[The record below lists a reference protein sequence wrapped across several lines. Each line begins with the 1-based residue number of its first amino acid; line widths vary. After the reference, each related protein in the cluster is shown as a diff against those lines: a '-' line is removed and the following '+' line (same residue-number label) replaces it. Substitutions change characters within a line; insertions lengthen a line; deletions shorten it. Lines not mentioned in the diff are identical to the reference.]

1 MGDLRGGGSVGY
13 VICDGNLVGA
23 FSLSDD
29 CRTGAVEAI
38 QELRSMGIKT
48 VMLTGDSR
56 AAATYAQ
63 AQLGGGLEELHSEL
77 LPEDKVR
84 LIRNLKAASGPTLM
98 VGDGMNDAPALAAAD
113 VGVSMG
119 LSGSAAAMETSHAT
133 LMSSDI
139 LRVPAAVRLGR
150 RTRRTVAVNVV
161 GSVAAKAAVLALAVA
176 WRPVLWAAVL
186 ADVGTCLLVVLH
198 SMTLLGEPWTM
209 WRRSGE
215 VESCRAT
222 ARSLALRSQLAE
234 ASNAASASV
243 QRKRE
248 ESKSCGYCKKQNKSP
263 EHSVVIDVPAPAAA
277 RSSEQHKAIPRAKE
291 KGKITGCCGAGKSCA
306 VSMVP
311 PPTAVPAAGEGDDS
325 DKNVKTPC
333 CNKQRSEC
341 GSLVGK

>member
-1 MGDLRGGGSVGY
+1 MGDLRGGRS
-13 VICDGNLVGA
+13 GNLAGA

-38 QELRSMGIKT
+38 QELRSMGNKT
-48 VMLTGDSR
+48 VVLTGDSR

-63 AQLGGGLEELHSEL
+63 AQLGGGLDELHPEL
-77 LPEDKVR
+77 LPEGKVR
-84 LIRNLKAASGPTLM
+84 LIRDLKAATGPTLM

-150 RTRRTVAVNVV
+150 RTRRAVAVNVV

-209 WRRSGE
+209 WRRSE
-215 VESCRAT
+215 EAESCRAT

-234 ASNAASASV
+234 EPHAASASV

-248 ESKSCGYCKKQNKSP
+248 ESKSCGCCKKQNKSP
-263 EHSVVIDVPAPAAA
+263 EH
-277 RSSEQHKAIPRAKE
+277 
-291 KGKITGCCGAGKSCA
+291 
-306 VSMVP
+306 
-311 PPTAVPAAGEGDDS
+311 
-325 DKNVKTPC
+325 
-333 CNKQRSEC
+333 
-341 GSLVGK
+341 

>member
-1 MGDLRGGGSVGY
+1 MGDLRGGGS
-13 VICDGNLVGA
+13 GNLAGA

-38 QELRSMGIKT
+38 QELRSMGNKT
-48 VMLTGDSR
+48 VVLTGDSR

-63 AQLGGGLEELHSEL
+63 AQLGGGLDELHSEL
-77 LPEDKVR
+77 LPEGKVR
-84 LIRNLKAASGPTLM
+84 LIRDLKAATGPTLM

-150 RTRRTVAVNVV
+150 RTRRAVAVNVV

-198 SMTLLGEPWTM
+198 SMTLLGEPWSM
-209 WRRSGE
+209 WRRSE
-215 VESCRAT
+215 EAESCRAT

-234 ASNAASASV
+234 EPHAASASV

-248 ESKSCGYCKKQNKSP
+248 ESKSCGCCKKQNKSP
-263 EHSVVIDVPAPAAA
+263 EHSVVIDVPAPATA
-277 RSSEQHKAIPRAKE
+277 RSSEQDEATPRAKE
-291 KGKITGCCGAGKSCA
+291 KGKIAGCCGAGKSCA
-306 VSMVP
+306 VSVVP
-311 PPTAVPAAGEGDDS
+311 PPTAVPAAGEGDDDS
-325 DKNVKTPC
+325 DPNVKTPC
-333 CNKQRSEC
+333 CNKRSEC